1 MNSSS
6 ANAPLLFVLACVAV
20 PVGVLVLVYLC
31 RRWPATRRRT
41 LGMGVYL
48 AGSIGMVG
56 TILVILQKHEYLAA
70 LILTAFWVF
79 ASVLGFL
86 EWRKLQRAIARN
98 PAAAAEPLKIEPFFW
113 EGLLILLPV
122 VLLTGIGIWTL
133 KRDRAAVEA
142 EARGRA
148 EALAGATLSA
158 LETYFQQLEPLVPSK
173 GSNSFFVSRDRLDY
187 FFLDSSNRLSGFGA
201 PWPPVPKPLP
211 PATDGFLGEGKAGQ
225 WNAAETAFGE
235 RDWSRAAELYG
246 AFLAG
251 RSVVM
256 EEHERAGFDIAV
268 KGVRYRGLA
277 FFRRGLALEQLGETN
292 DAIDSYEGVLSGAY
306 VDTLLTESGQ
316 GLPAF
321 CALRILNLTHDDP
334 SRFPAPWRSDPTAL
348 AARLQADGSPVGKE
362 VYDRLKA
369 LGPALTSQSQ
379 PSVVPEMIF
388 TPWDFVQRCRLRYDE
403 AAGARAGDDSSWP
416 QLFWVAGEFP
426 WLALEQKQ
434 PASANLRPDI
444 RQYLVFPEDAVERVI
459 EKMRQERGA
468 WDYSVS
474 AMIGSRRVGIS
485 GAEFAV
491 TVKSAALP
499 LAVTASLD
507 SPAAF
512 FAAQKRR
519 QALFTLLL
527 LAAAG
532 SCVVG
537 YFTARRAFYRQLRL
551 SEMKSNFVSSV
562 SHELRAP
569 IASVRLMAEGLERG
583 RIAEEKQRDYFKFI
597 VQECRRLSSLIENVL
612 DFSRIEQ
619 GRKQYELESTD
630 LVALT
635 EQTVKLMETYGAEKE
650 MRIEIKRSGEAV
662 PVEADGKAIQQA
674 LINLIDNAIKHS
686 PKGAVITVGLE
697 SADGKHVW
705 LWVEDHGEGIPGSEH
720 ERIFER
726 FYRVG
731 SELRR
736 ETQGVGIGLSIVKH
750 IVEAHGGRVTV
761 RSAPGQGSRFTIELP
776 VKPQDAQSPSL

>member
-1 MNSSS
+1 
-6 ANAPLLFVLACVAV
+6 
-20 PVGVLVLVYLC
+20 
-31 RRWPATRRRT
+31 
-41 LGMGVYL
+41 
-48 AGSIGMVG
+48 
-56 TILVILQKHEYLAA
+56 
-70 LILTAFWVF
+70 
-79 ASVLGFL
+79 
-86 EWRKLQRAIARN
+86 
-98 PAAAAEPLKIEPFFW
+98 
-113 EGLLILLPV
+113 
-122 VLLTGIGIWTL
+122 
-133 KRDRAAVEA
+133 
-142 EARGRA
+142 
-148 EALAGATLSA
+148 
-158 LETYFQQLEPLVPSK
+158 LVPSK